1 MWKIVGS
8 FLSLFGDAAASNGQL
23 DDGACTMSSA
33 TIDNRAF
40 LSGEST
46 TGGPDGVGTSFP
58 MAGRGGLKR
67 TLEPP
72 CENSSS
78 APAVLLPAHFLA
90 IAGPVDEWLPSWL
103 RVLPT
108 GRLVRAVNEAGLVS
122 AMTRRCDLQG
132 RVPFRPTRRCRPS
145 CTDSAAT
152 AAAATGTALE
162 GLPKRC
168 LHHRLSVGGGGSS
181 CAFGAAGAAPL
192 GRALWLPVA
201 ELERALLMQSVTFLG
216 IVAAHCR
223 GVLRPCPHL
232 DAEVAA
238 SGNGD
243 LARIDEQQGRGSERD
258 RSRESGVDLEVRQGE
273 EVLGALVQCATTEP
287 SRTESGTVSRV
298 AWHSSTT
305 RTSRCV
311 RAVALD
317 YVGQVARSTAGADAT
332 PFSLA
337 AIDKLF
343 SPLDA
348 DRHRLGRD
356 VSRPRARDFS
366 DEGGVAGSAGGGH
379 RHRAVEESP
388 AFLRALAEIARVLL
402 SSRGALA
409 GFFVTGRNGPEAS
422 PALLQIVRFAAEL
435 ARSACSQRVAD
446 GLRFRSLSPD
456 DLGRLAVDFAC
467 ALVPIMRYPPTQREA
482 GWTALRRC
490 GVPDAMAALVAR
502 LGSAPQE
509 EQRATQAGGQEEPQ
523 DRPTVPSGGD
533 GGDDPGELNDGEL
546 NDGELNNGDGLR
558 RRLLLSLVEWAQDLA
573 GVNSLRRV
581 GLAGCCASFL
591 SRELAQRHLLPGT
604 RDECADPRPLALA
617 ARLALCPEGLDA
629 LVGADG
635 GIAQGVD
642 EGLAR
647 LDELPTLAEMLQ
659 AHTASVMPHPHAMFV
674 GGGDGDGRPGVEET
688 GTVAGMELGSG
699 SADLRCLDFVR
710 RVCFSAFFGG
720 SDSCCGTR
728 RAKRWIG
735 WAVSRL
741 GVGIVGV
748 DEAEWS
754 LALEEE
760 IEAPEDVRVA
770 ALQVAADLAT
780 DLSTAVSM
788 EMRWSLSERLAR
800 QQAAAEESAR
810 SVATS
815 DMETGDAVD
824 GGGEGEGVLGTPGV
838 IGLVALGRARLAVS
852 LMCLGGPTEERQ
864 LRMRSLRGAEAAAGG
879 CGRMSLEN
887 DSAMTF
893 PVTGGLLQLSEAVE
907 LPADSMLGVD
917 WWESAGRCAS
927 TVASSIAD
935 PESPQTTEAFALLRK
950 AIVRKSPLF
959 VERAAPQRAATA
971 AAADFVD
978 RGGGSYRVGVSEGD
992 VAKPQAVMQRLCFS
1006 YARGLGLV
1014 DDDCRD
1020 TFEAGLDAA
1029 FVVAAAG
1036 AFSPAV
1042 LPCAGTS
1049 APTCPLRPS
1058 TGDCDWFAA
1067 VAFLVSGM
1075 DRDGASEMLE
1085 SMWTNIDEAI
1095 FVWPLAGQQYA
1106 AAVGQQTARSAAV
1119 VATYSPQ
1126 SLPGD
1131 AEPDP
1136 SGGLEGHPSC
1146 GTDCSGMDHRGVDAG
1161 GIGDE
1166 ASHPC
1171 GDAPVVA
1178 ELSRGDPPLLLLAA
1192 LVEHVLEEELP
1203 VLSAALRVSG
1213 WSAAPLAVRWMHQCM
1228 LGVVDWPGVVAYLVL
1243 ALLRG
1248 YDYQVRRR
1256 RVERHRSL

>member
-1 MWKIVGS
+1 MQAFQHLPERRVWKIVGR

-23 DDGACTMSSA
+23 DDGACTTLSA

-46 TGGPDGVGTSFP
+46 KGGPDGVGTSFP

-72 CENSSS
+72 CEKSSS

-90 IAGPVDEWLPSWL
+90 IAGSVDDWLPSWL
-103 RVLPT
+103 RALPT
-108 GRLVRAVNEAGLVS
+108 GRLVRAISEAGLVS

-132 RVPFRPTRRCRPS
+132 RIPFRPTRRCRPS
-145 CTDSAAT
+145 CTDSGAA

-162 GLPKRC
+162 GPSKRIF
-168 LHHRLSVGGGGSS
+168 HHRLSVGAGGSS

-201 ELERALLMQSVTFLG
+201 ELEYALLMQSVTFLG
-216 IVAAHCR
+216 IVTTHCR
-223 GVLRPCPHL
+223 GVLRPCPRL
-232 DAEVAA
+232 DAEGPA
-238 SGNGD
+238 SGSGD
-243 LARIDEQQGRGSERD
+243 IARIDEHQGRGSERD
-258 RSRESGVDLEVRQGE
+258 SSRESGVDLEVRQGE

-298 AWHSSTT
+298 AWHSSAT
-305 RTSRCV
+305 RTTRCV

-317 YVGQVARSTAGADAT
+317 YVGQLARSTAGADAT
-332 PFSLA
+332 PFSLV

-348 DRHRLGRD
+348 DRPWLGRD
-356 VSRPRARDFS
+356 VSRPRARDFA
-366 DEGGVAGSAGGGH
+366 DEGGVAGSAGGSN
-379 RHRAVEESP
+379 RRRAVEESP

-435 ARSACSQRVAD
+435 ARSACSQRAAD
-446 GLRFRSLSPD
+446 GLRFRSFSPD
-456 DLGRLAVDFAC
+456 DLGRLAVDFAG

-482 GWTALRRC
+482 GWTALRRY
-490 GVPDAMAALVAR
+490 GVPGAMAALVAR
-502 LGSAPQE
+502 LSSAPQE
-509 EQRATQAGGQEEPQ
+509 EQQTTPAGGQEDPQ

-533 GGDDPGELNDGEL
+533 YPGEVND
-546 NDGELNNGDGLR
+546 GDGLR
-558 RRLLLSLVEWAQDLA
+558 RRLLLSLVEWAQDLV

-659 AHTASVMPHPHAMFV
+659 AHTASVMPHPHASV
-674 GGGDGDGRPGVEET
+674 GGGGGDGRPGVET
-688 GTVAGMELGSG
+688 GTVAGMELGSD

-710 RVCFSAFFGG
+710 RVCFSAFFWG
-720 SDSCCGTR
+720 SDSCCGR
-728 RAKRWIG
+728 LRSKRWIG

-741 GVGIVGV
+741 GVEIVGV
-748 DEAEWS
+748 DEVEWCV
-754 LALEEE
+754 ALEEE
-760 IEAPEDVRVA
+760 IDAPEDVRVA

-780 DLSTAVSM
+780 DLSTAVAM
-788 EMRWSLSERLAR
+788 ETRWSLSERLAR

-810 SVATS
+810 SVAMS
-815 DMETGDAVD
+815 DMEAGDAVG
-824 GGGEGEGVLGTPGV
+824 GGGEGEGGLGTPGV

-864 LRMRSLRGAEAAAGG
+864 LRMRSFRGAEAAAGG

-893 PVTGGLLQLSEAVE
+893 PVTDGFLQLSEAVE
-907 LPADSMLGVD
+907 FPADSMLDVD
-917 WWESAGRCAS
+917 WWESAGRCVS

-935 PESPQTTEAFALLRK
+935 PESPRTTEAFGLLRK
-950 AIVRKSPLF
+950 SIVRNSPLF
-959 VERAAPQRAATA
+959 AERTAPQRAATA

-978 RGGGSYRVGVSEGD
+978 RGGGSYRVSVSEGD

-1020 TFEAGLDAA
+1020 TFEAGLNAA
-1029 FVVAAAG
+1029 FMVAAAR

-1042 LPCAGTS
+1042 LPRADTS

-1085 SMWTNIDEAI
+1085 SMWRNIDEAI

-1119 VATYSPQ
+1119 VTTSPPQ
-1126 SLPGD
+1126 YLPGD

-1146 GTDCSGMDHRGVDAG
+1146 GTDCSGVDHRGVDAG

-1203 VLSAALRVSG
+1203 VLLAALRVSG
-1213 WSAAPLAVRWMHQCM
+1213 WSAAPLALRWMHQCM

-1256 RVERHRSL
+1256 RVERRRSLQ